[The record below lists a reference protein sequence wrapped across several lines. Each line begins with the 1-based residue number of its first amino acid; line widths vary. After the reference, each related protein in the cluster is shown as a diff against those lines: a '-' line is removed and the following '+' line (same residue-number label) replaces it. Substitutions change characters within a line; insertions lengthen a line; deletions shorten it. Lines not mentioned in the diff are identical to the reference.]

1 MTDDIRWHRR
11 FHNYTKALQT
21 LKVDMNTDTTS
32 DAPPELPFGL
42 SLATLQ
48 KIRNTLAQHPRVQRA
63 VVYGS
68 RAKGNYKPGSD
79 IDLTLYAV
87 PGTSLDYRE
96 LGDIADEIDDLLL
109 PYMVDL
115 SVFDHIDNAA
125 LREHIE
131 RVGRVLYER
140 ETFVQT

>member
-1 MTDDIRWHRR
+1 
-11 FHNYTKALQT
+11 
-21 LKVDMNTDTTS
+21 
-32 DAPPELPFGL
+32 
-42 SLATLQ
+42 
-48 KIRNTLAQHPRVQRA
+48 

-79 IDLTLYAV
+79 IDITLFPA
-87 PGTSLDYRE
+87 PGTTIDHRE
-96 LGDIADEIDDLLL
+96 LGDIEEEIDDLLL

-140 ETFVQT
+140 ETFFQT

>member
-1 MTDDIRWHRR
+1 
-11 FHNYTKALQT
+11 
-21 LKVDMNTDTTS
+21 MNADTS
-32 DAPPELPFGL
+32 FGL
-42 SLATLQ
+42 SPATLQ
-48 KIRNTLAQHPRVQRA
+48 KIRHVLAQHPHVARA

-87 PGTSLDYRE
+87 PGASLDYRE
-96 LGDIADEIDDLLL
+96 LGDIADEIDELLL

-115 SVFDHIDNAA
+115 SVFDHIDNPA

-131 RVGRVLYER
+131 RVGRVLYAR
-140 ETFVQT
+140 G

>member
-1 MTDDIRWHRR
+1 M
-11 FHNYTKALQT
+11 
-21 LKVDMNTDTTS
+21 VDMNADT
-32 DAPPELPFGL
+32 LFGL
-42 SLATLQ
+42 SPATLQ
-48 KIRNTLAQHPRVQRA
+48 KIRNTLARHPHVERA

-79 IDLTLYAV
+79 IDLTLFPD
-87 PGTSLDYRE
+87 PGAAIDHRE

-125 LREHIE
+125 LREHIQ
-131 RVGRVLYER
+131 RVGRVLYMR
-140 ETFVQT
+140 G